1 MALKMTSMKQHKQ
14 LNCLSINRYKTI
26 FKGNFLF
33 LIQNLCQ
40 TRLKNML
47 VCCQP
52 TGSSRNVRVKNIF
65 DAHFKKKIFSDINT
79 LF

>member
-40 TRLKNML
+40 TRLKK
-47 VCCQP
+47 
-52 TGSSRNVRVKNIF
+52 SRNVRVKNIF
-65 DAHFKKKIFSDINT
+65 DAHFKKKLFSDINI